1 MNSNIFVCAYVLRCN
16 MVVDVGNGDS
26 YTIIILIKSRIFIRD
41 RGMKSVVYGPRPM
54 YLMHLLF
61 FDRSSVI
68 VVEE

>member
-1 MNSNIFVCAYVLRCN
+1 
-16 MVVDVGNGDS
+16 
-26 YTIIILIKSRIFIRD
+26 
-41 RGMKSVVYGPRPM
+41 MKSVVYGPRPM